1 MLPRLNYI
9 DTGVCLAGHWN
20 SLCRE
25 GCEQGRERDMSC
37 FLSTV
42 GDSEGALA
50 LVFVEIFEFF
60 GVPVEMGVSIIN

>member
-1 MLPRLNYI
+1 MR
-9 DTGVCLAGHWN
+9 AMK
-20 SLCRE
+20 
-25 GCEQGRERDMSC
+25 GRDLSC

-60 GVPVEMGVSIIN
+60 GVPVGMGVSISN